1 VGGSRDVSVAVEAAA
16 VVVVLLS
23 DMDDW
28 QRLDNEPVNNGFHL
42 HDDDDDEKRDDD
54 DKCLEQL

>member
-1 VGGSRDVSVAVEAAA
+1 VGGSRDVSAAVEAAA
-16 VVVVLLS
+16 AVVLLS

-28 QRLDNEPVNNGFHL
+28 QRLDTDADNEFHL
-42 HDDDDDEKRDDD
+42 HDDDDDDEKRDDD